1 MRIVFLPEVI
11 DYFNEL
17 VTILYEKQYFSFEEY
32 AYDYVES
39 LLDDIKE
46 TLPRRPSKPAPT
58 HFDRYGKD
66 MRYVAFRK
74 NKATQWYVFFTKYKV
89 DDEAVYL
96 IRHISNN
103 HVSAQYL

>member
-46 TLPRRPSKPAPT
+46 TLPLRPSKPAPT

>member
-46 TLPRRPSKPAPT
+46 TLPLRPSKPAPI

>member
-32 AYDYVES
+32 AYDYLES
-39 LLDDIKE
+39 LLDDIRE
-46 TLPRRPSKPAPT
+46 TLPLRPSKPAPT
-58 HFDRYGKD
+58 HFDRYGKG
-66 MRYVAFRK
+66 MRYVA
-74 NKATQWYVFFTKYKV
+74 FTKYKV

>member
-46 TLPRRPSKPAPT
+46 TLP
-58 HFDRYGKD
+58 
-66 MRYVAFRK
+66 
-74 NKATQWYVFFTKYKV
+74 
-89 DDEAVYL
+89 L
-96 IRHISNN
+96 
-103 HVSAQYL
+103 